1 MEQLP
6 ASRWAKLSAAHI
18 IRFGELTK
26 REIQVL
32 TVLFLCR
39 NGSNNRCNPRR
50 KTIAQLG
57 GLSPPHI
64 TVALAGLE
72 SKGWVVEMPDG
83 DFHLFEANEIPP
95 VEKSVEN
102 SGKVTKL
109 VTKRTDP
116 EPAKV
121 TKMVTTVTKS
131 VTENYQNGN
140 SLNKEIEQTNN
151 NQSTEKRAPRSR
163 TKSPKAKSKGTRIP
177 EPFELTDEMI
187 TWARENV
194 PLLRL
199 AEAHFDFVEH
209 WTNDQTKKAIAS
221 NWSMRWKKG
230 MRLLQKWQIRD
241 DRAAGKTIVD
251 PNCSECDGETGRVR
265 TSVDVYPCPV
275 CLPGQYAER
284 FPRRRK

>member
-32 TVLFLCR
+32 SVLFLCR

-50 KTIAQLG
+50 KTVAQLS
-57 GLSPPHI
+57 GLSPPHVTI
-64 TVALAGLE
+64 AIAGLE

-95 VEKSVEN
+95 VENPVEK

-109 VTKRTDP
+109 VTKQSEP

-121 TKMVTTVTKS
+121 TKLVTTVTES

-140 SLNKEIEQTNN
+140 SLNKDSEQTTNK
-151 NQSTEKRAPRSR
+151 QSTDKARATRPKRPAKK
-163 TKSPKAKSKGTRIP
+163 KSIASRIP
-177 EPFELTDEMI
+177 DPFELTDEMI
-187 TWARENV
+187 DWAKSEL
-194 PLLRL
+194 PALRL
-199 AEAHFDFVEH
+199 ATAHENFVEY
-209 WTNDQTKKAIAS
+209 WTNCTTKRAEAIDW
-221 NWSMRWKKG
+221 NRRWKKG
-230 MRLLQKWQIRD
+230 MRLLLKWQIRD
-241 DRAAGKTIVD
+241 DRNEGKTIID
-251 PNCSECDGETGRVR
+251 PDCTECDGTGRVR
-265 TSVDVYPCPV
+265 TTSDLYPCPV

-284 FPRRRK
+284 FPKRRQR